1 MEVLELKTQ
10 HNESH
15 SGSANGKMEDVEE
28 RAGKLKWRI
37 LQITQMNTG
46 DDKRLKQ
53 KNVNLRITYKPSQ
66 KVWCS

>member
-10 HNESH
+10 HNESL

-28 RAGKLKWRI
+28 RAGKFKWRI

-46 DDKRLKQ
+46 DDKRLK
-53 KNVNLRITYKPSQ
+53 KKM
-66 KVWCS
+66 